1 MLFLR
6 FRFFNIFFKLKL
18 FLILLKIYY
27 SETCLKNV
35 VRGNK
40 SRQIALLGSLERS
53 EEYRPNNTM
62 TGRKPTA
69 FRRRGGGAKM
79 RREDDVK
86 RDLRVV

>member
-1 MLFLR
+1 
-6 FRFFNIFFKLKL
+6 
-18 FLILLKIYY
+18 
-27 SETCLKNV
+27 V

-53 EEYRPNNTM
+53 EEYRTNNTM

-69 FRRRGGGAKM
+69 FRRRGGGGPKM

-86 RDLRVV
+86 RDLRVVKICRICQWEKVEK